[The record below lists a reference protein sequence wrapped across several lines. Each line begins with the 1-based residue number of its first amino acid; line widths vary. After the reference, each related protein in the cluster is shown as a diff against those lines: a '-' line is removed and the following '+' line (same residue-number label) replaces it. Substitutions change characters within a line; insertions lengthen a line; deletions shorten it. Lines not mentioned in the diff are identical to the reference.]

1 MENRLCI
8 DERVLIEYMKI
19 LELGNLFM
27 YGNWLI
33 FFI

>member
-27 YGNWLI
+27 YGN
-33 FFI
+33 